1 MNDSMNR
8 VVCLDGMR
16 GLAALW
22 VLIGHCMLLTGFLA
36 PVLSKPDL
44 GVDLFILLSGF
55 LMVFQYRLR
64 KDRENWDEP
73 GTWLAFWVRRFFRIS
88 PLYYCLLIVALS
100 CGAWLHAD
108 RVLIDTFFG
117 REPQLAGRYLDGSLT
132 NILMHLSYA
141 FGFVP
146 DYAYRTPLPDWSLG
160 LEMQFY
166 AAFPFIVLLAR
177 RVGWLAAASGVA
189 CLGIAVVLVLYALDV
204 DFPMPAFLPL
214 KLHLF
219 LAGMMIAADHDGNR
233 RRLIKQLALAML
245 FAAIPFGSE
254 PDLLHFLIREAL
266 VIGFFALVHWRSL
279 AIVDRLSRLLGS
291 KPFYWLGELSFGTYL
306 IHLMVLHPVAAWAI
320 RRFGMDIAASSRFV
334 IVFLIVAVISYALA
348 FVGYTLIE
356 RPGQTLGRNIL
367 TRAGRRRGAVQTP
380 AEEIA
385 AP

>member
-64 KDRENWDEP
+64 KDREDWDEP
-73 GTWLAFWVRRFFRIS
+73 GTWVAFWVRRFFRIS

-108 RVLIDTFFG
+108 RVLIDAFFG
-117 REPQLAGRYLDGSLT
+117 REPQLAERYLDGSFT
-132 NILMHLSYA
+132 NIIMHMSYA

-146 DYAYRTPLPDWSLG
+146 GYAYRTPLPDWSLG

-177 RVGWLAAASGVA
+177 RMGWLAAAVGVA
-189 CLGIAVVLVLYALDV
+189 CLGIVMVLALQALGV

-219 LAGMMIAADHDGNR
+219 LAGMMIAADHAGDR
-233 RRLIKQLALAML
+233 RRLTMQFALAML
-245 FAAIPFGSE
+245 LAAIPFGGE
-254 PDLLHFLIREAL
+254 GDLLHFVAREAL
-266 VIGFFALVHWRSL
+266 VIGFFALVHGRSL

-320 RRFGMDIAASSRFV
+320 RRFGTDIAAGARFA
-334 IVFLIVAVISYALA
+334 IVFLIVAAISYALA
-348 FVGYTLIE
+348 FVGYMLIE
-356 RPGQTLGRNIL
+356 RPGQKLGRSVL
-367 TRAGRRRGAVQTP
+367 QLAGSRRGAIQTP

>member
-1 MNDSMNR
+1 MNR

-22 VLIGHCMLLTGFLA
+22 VLIGHSMLLTGFLA

-64 KDRENWDEP
+64 KDREDWDEP
-73 GTWLAFWVRRFFRIS
+73 GTWVAFWVRRFFRIS

-108 RVLIDTFFG
+108 RVLIDAFFG
-117 REPQLAGRYLDGSLT
+117 REPQLAERYLDGSFT
-132 NILMHLSYA
+132 NILMHISYV
-141 FGFVP
+141 FGSAP

-166 AAFPFIVLLAR
+166 AAFPFIVVLAR
-177 RVGWLAAASGVA
+177 RMGWLLAAIAVA
-189 CLGIAVVLVLYALDV
+189 CLGIAIVFALYAFGV

-219 LAGMMIAADHDGNR
+219 LAGMMIAADHGGDR
-233 RRLIKQLALAML
+233 RRLIMQFALTML
-245 FAAIPFGSE
+245 FAAIPFGSD
-254 PDLLHFLIREAL
+254 PDLLHFLVREAL
-266 VIGFFALVHWRSL
+266 VIGFFALVHWRSF

-306 IHLMVLHPVAAWAI
+306 IHLMVLHPVAAWTI
-320 RRFGMDIAASSRFV
+320 RRFGTDIAASSRFA
-334 IVFLIVAVISYALA
+334 IVFLIVAATSYALA
-348 FVGYTLIE
+348 FAGYTLIE
-356 RPGQTLGRNIL
+356 RPGQRLGRSIL
-367 TRAGRRRGAVQTP
+367 EPAGRRRGAIQTP